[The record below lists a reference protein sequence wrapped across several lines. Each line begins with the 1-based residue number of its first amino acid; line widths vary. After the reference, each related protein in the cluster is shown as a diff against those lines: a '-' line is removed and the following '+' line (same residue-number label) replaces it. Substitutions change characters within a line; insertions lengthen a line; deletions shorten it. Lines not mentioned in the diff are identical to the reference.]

1 MGSFRIRA
9 AGGLT
14 MPDRYSECGDSTDC
28 DWKLDFTLPWV
39 QYLDVGQGDGTFC
52 YFPKTDTTAPQ
63 TVLIDLGS
71 KKNATVAGTC
81 ARQFIYCALKTI
93 QAAEGWPL
101 PRLDYLFVT
110 HGDGDHYNL
119 IIPLLEMFHASGQ
132 DLVVG
137 QLIIGGPP
145 SDYDQPFRTQVIQPL
160 DALGRLVKLADCA
173 HDPENT
179 ASWTF
184 LDGGAYLYLLS
195 ANYPVGNYGPKN
207 PKSIVLMLEFQV
219 SDEFLVRSIFMG
231 DAEESVERAIMGY
244 YPGGTFLRS
253 DTLKLGH
260 HGSQAGS
267 SEEWVQTV
275 HPYAVF
281 ASADM
286 KWAHPY
292 CSTLKRVSENTQLSD
307 QQLEHGFLCG
317 QGAGVNKEYVAHN
330 DTRIGIFVN
339 LTSLTVYRDA
349 DEDDDDEVMMDIE
362 EEVTATVQQMETVN
376 GGRFEMAVTS
386 DGEVVISQGA
396 LHPGATMRVVYRG
409 KARRRPTAGATA
421 SAHAGG

>member
-1 MGSFRIRA
+1 
-9 AGGLT
+9 
-14 MPDRYSECGDSTDC
+14 MPDRYSECGDNTNC
-28 DWKLDFTLPWV
+28 DWNLDFSLPWV

-52 YFPKTDTTAPQ
+52 YFPKTDTTAPE

-81 ARQFIYCALKTI
+81 ARQFIYCALKKI

-137 QLIIGGPP
+137 QLVLGGPP
-145 SDYDQPFRTQVIQPL
+145 SDYSQVFRTAVINPL
-160 DALGRLVKLADCA
+160 NTLGRLVRLADCG
-173 HDPENT
+173 HDLENT

-195 ANYPVGNYGPKN
+195 SNFPATNAGPKN
-207 PKSIVLMLEFQV
+207 PKSLVLMLEFQI
-219 SDEFLVRSIFMG
+219 SEEFIVRSIFTG
-231 DAEESVERAIMGY
+231 DAEADVEAAILGY
-244 YPGGTFLRS
+244 YSGTFLRS

-267 SEEWVQTV
+267 SAEWVQTV
-275 HPYAVF
+275 YPYAVF

-292 CSTLKRVSENTQLSD
+292 CSTLDRVNANTQLSA
-307 QQLEHGFLCG
+307 QQEEHGFLCG
-317 QGAGVNKEYVAHN
+317 RGAGVTKEYVAHN
-330 DTRIGIFVN
+330 NTSIGIFVN
-339 LTSLTVYRDA
+339 LTSLTLYR
-349 DEDDDDEVMMDIE
+349 DDDDDDDDMEIE
-362 EEVTATVQQMETVN
+362 EEFTATVQQMETVN

-386 DGEVVISQGA
+386 DGDVVISQGA
-396 LHPGATMRVVYRG
+396 LHPGAVMREVYRG
-409 KARRRPTAGATA
+409 KARRRTTAEAES
-421 SAHAGG
+421 SARPGS